1 MNDINYNK
9 DKQKD
14 AKTFAERFASAR
26 INAIQTKGI
35 SWSDYRQRKKK
46 YKEEKNFKKLKK
58 PKEKQIQS
66 QENVSV
72 KIDECTTISIAVPG
86 SILDICQTRELKA
99 YVVGQI
105 ARAAS
110 IFKVNEIIVYNENN
124 IENVEDEEEKLK
136 LSKEGRVL
144 R

>member
-26 INAIQTKGI
+26 INATKGI